1 MPVPPLPPF
10 IPVESPS
17 ISDSNDAQV
26 RDGEGAA
33 PIIPPIFRSIRGGS
47 WLLNYAPKGN
57 TAVYDGTLR
66 IENHQAGDP
75 VTGRTASGDLYLRRN
90 VLTRLP
96 NGSNIPKNV
105 PAPSP
110 SEGIPILARDK
121 YRYYLRVTKIDKNFS
136 VGDTFN
142 LELEFYRFSQAP
154 PHFTTI
160 PSDTC
165 TIAMTWKTAPAGYP
179 SPRDY
184 AEGDVKS
191 KTTGEVVGVLKMGWL
206 SEYYRKITVEIDTV
220 HGAPVPL
227 ANGGSPT
234 TQNWNKVF
242 DRIGFHSTQ
251 ITSQTDVPDT
261 PQDPWDVAE
270 LHATMLA
277 NRQTSVADLDVEW
290 RYHLL
295 AVRNFQDAGLF
306 GIMYD
311 TKVSGPGADP
321 NSTPREGLAIGSEHR
336 LQNIPAWGVNS
347 GKEFG
352 QATSP
357 YFRTALHELGHAF
370 GLYHTE
376 ADHSFLARTVK
387 ILGDSTAA
395 VPFDNQITWNYSSED
410 LKRLR
415 HFPDAYVR
423 PGSVDFSLQNDERP
437 KLPGDSA
444 VDVPGLELT
453 LAPLHVAV
461 PLGAPVRVSLTIT
474 NNGDSEIPVPKNFGL
489 SSSFTSGTVTDSA
502 GTVRAFQPL
511 VVYDCIEELAPLAKE
526 KGTST
531 SLTLLG
537 GADGPLFQSS
547 GLNTVTANVSWNVA
561 SGHDGSDQPA
571 IVSLSGST
579 TVLVTP
585 PVDAG
590 HAHAAHAILTTPS
603 THTLLVL
610 GGHHLESAIEAF
622 QVALGNETLGRHFAA
637 VEARRLVTKF
647 FEHRPDTQAAQKV
660 LAGVRGDVV
669 ASGPEADKLE
679 RLGVKSRGSVDV
691 ADGSL

>member
-1 MPVPPLPPF
+1 
-10 IPVESPS
+10 
-17 ISDSNDAQV
+17 
-26 RDGEGAA
+26 
-33 PIIPPIFRSIRGGS
+33 
-47 WLLNYAPKGN
+47 
-57 TAVYDGTLR
+57 
-66 IENHQAGDP
+66 
-75 VTGRTASGDLYLRRN
+75 
-90 VLTRLP
+90 
-96 NGSNIPKNV
+96 
-105 PAPSP
+105 
-110 SEGIPILARDK
+110 
-121 YRYYLRVTKIDKNFS
+121 
-136 VGDTFN
+136 
-142 LELEFYRFSQAP
+142 
-154 PHFTTI
+154 
-160 PSDTC
+160 
-165 TIAMTWKTAPAGYP
+165 MTWKAAPAGYP

-191 KTTGEVVGVLKMGWL
+191 KATGEVVGVLKMGWL
-206 SEYYRKITVEIDTV
+206 SQYYRKITVEIDTV
-220 HGAPVPL
+220 IGASVPL
-227 ANGGSPT
+227 QNGGSPT
-234 TQNWNKVF
+234 TQNWKTVF
-242 DRIGFHSTQ
+242 DRIGFQHTQ
-251 ITSQTDVPDT
+251 ITSQTNVPDT

-270 LHATMLA
+270 LHATMIA
-277 NRQTSVADLDVEW
+277 NRQTSVTNLDVEW

-295 AVRNFQDAGLF
+295 AIRNFHNAGLF

-311 TKVSGPGADP
+311 TKVAGPGADP
-321 NSTPREGLAIGSEHR
+321 NNTPREGLAIGSELR
-336 LQNIPAWGVNS
+336 LPNIPEWGVNS
-347 GKEFG
+347 GRKFG

-437 KLPGDSA
+437 KLPDDSA

-453 LAPLHVAV
+453 LTPLHVDV
-461 PLGAPVRVSLTIT
+461 PLGAPVRVSLSIT
-474 NNGDSEIPVPKNFGL
+474 NNGDLEILVPKNFGL

-502 GTVRAFQPL
+502 GMVRAFRPL
-511 VVYDCIEELAPLAKE
+511 VVYDCIEELAPLAKG
-526 KGTST
+526 KSAST

-537 GADGPLFQSS
+537 GPDGPLFQSS

-561 SGHDGSDQPA
+561 SGHEGDQPV

-585 PVDAG
+585 PIDAG
-590 HAHAAHAILTTPS
+590 HARAAHAILTTPS
-603 THTLLVL
+603 THALLVL
-610 GGHHLESAIEAF
+610 GGRHLEDAIKAY

-637 VEARRLVTKF
+637 VEARRFVTKF
-647 FEHRPDTQAAQKV
+647 FQHKPDTQAAEKV

-679 RLGVKSRGSVDV
+679 RLGVKFRGSMG
-691 ADGSL
+691 A